1 MRRIRNFPSR
11 MKRRKGLGYIIGAIL
26 LLTAFWTGG
35 EYLERQRLQRDIA
48 EKLIRFHVVANS
60 DTKEDQALKLQVRD
74 AVGVKMQKLL
84 EGVSGRAACEA
95 LLQERQGEIQQ
106 AAETAIAESGYDY
119 KVNTFLKE
127 VDFPVKSYGEYTF
140 PAGTYE
146 ALEVVIGEG
155 KGHNWWCVMY
165 PNMCFSGS
173 VYEAVVPE
181 AEASLKETLS
191 EEAYQSILSSGNYR
205 VQFKYLTFLNKLSDG
220 NEESY

>member
-1 MRRIRNFPSR
+1 MRRIRNFPSQ
-11 MKRRKGLGYIIGAIL
+11 MKKRKGLGYIIGAVL
-26 LLTAFWTGG
+26 VLTAFLTGG

-60 DTKEDQALKLQVRD
+60 DTEEDQALKLQVRD

-106 AAETAIAESGYDY
+106 AAETAIVESGYDY

-173 VYEAVVPE
+173 VYEAVAPE